1 MTERERLIE
10 LIEREIDVKN
20 AGINVEWFADY
31 LLAKGVVVLPCK
43 VGDTVWELCKCVDGI
58 YRIFPMTV
66 KIVCPYGSVR
76 WIKDEEPSVWN
87 IYATHDY
94 TKMYK
99 NFCDFDKTVFLTRE
113 EAERALKEVNSGE

>member
-1 MTERERLIE
+1 MRERLIE
-10 LIEREIDVKN
+10 LLKN
-20 AGINVEWFADY
+20 EQSRYSEDIADY
-31 LLAKGVVVLPCK
+31 LLANGVIVPPCK

-66 KIVCPYGSVR
+66 NIVCPYDSVR

-99 NFCDFDKTVFLTRE
+99 NFYDFGRAVFLTRE
-113 EAERALKEVNSGE
+113 EAERALKEAHNDQHNPEEKP